1 MFENQSIFDLL
12 PENEQAKH
20 KPIKSTDW
28 KWTFADYPKEKNG
41 IKVFSCFACGG
52 GQLWDIN

>member
-1 MFENQSIFDLL
+1 MIDSLFDITD
-12 PENEQAKH
+12 Q
-20 KPIKSTDW
+20 PIVSNDW

-52 GQLWDIN
+52 GAARWVINSLVVM